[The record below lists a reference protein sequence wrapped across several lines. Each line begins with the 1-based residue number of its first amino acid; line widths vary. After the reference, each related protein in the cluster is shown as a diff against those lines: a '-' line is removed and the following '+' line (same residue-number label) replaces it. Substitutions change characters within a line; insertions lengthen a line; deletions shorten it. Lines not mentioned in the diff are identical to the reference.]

1 MSESIEKKLLLG
13 NLYDYYARLLTEKQ
27 REILDQY
34 CMDDLSLVEI
44 SENLGIS
51 RQAVYDTVRKAEKQM
66 LGLEEILGLS
76 DGYAR
81 RKVLLNEAME
91 MIRSVCENPTERFE
105 RLSAVEEL
113 LSQAAE

>member
-44 SENLGIS
+44 SSIT
-51 RQAVYDTVRKAEKQM
+51 A
-66 LGLEEILGLS
+66 ILTAIVAIVNIL
-76 DGYAR
+76 
-81 RKVLLNEAME
+81 KL
-91 MIRSVCENPTERFE
+91 
-105 RLSAVEEL
+105 
-113 LSQAAE
+113 